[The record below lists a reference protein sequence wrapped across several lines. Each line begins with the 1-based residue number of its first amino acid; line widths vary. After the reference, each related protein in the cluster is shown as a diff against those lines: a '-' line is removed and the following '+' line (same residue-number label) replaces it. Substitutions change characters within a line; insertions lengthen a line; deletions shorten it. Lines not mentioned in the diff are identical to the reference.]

1 MFLSALF
8 SLSLFLIIV
17 SHPVTFRY
25 LVQFGDHWRN
35 RKLFRKFVVYGILDH
50 RATHS
55 IFSVKVLIIVISSSV
70 VWFQKY
76 SLVICLWLCVFISFE
91 PCFNPPVYPI
101 KVSYHH
107 TFLFCIIIFFPSLSE
122 TKAQL
127 SLCLYTLQMNAYPC
141 KFLKKK
147 GWEFEYFA

>member
-1 MFLSALF
+1 MSLPWFLSVPF
-8 SLSLFLIIV
+8 SLTFFLIIV
-17 SHPVTFRY
+17 SHPVTFWY

-35 RKLFRKFVVYGILDH
+35 RKLFRKSVVYSILDLTYSLPFPSTDNNQFVSLMYMLVPKKSFVCDFVFWNGALIH
-50 RATHS
+50 QSTLSRFHTVIHFYSALF
-55 IFSVKVLIIVISSSV
+55 IFS
-70 VWFQKY
+70 
-76 SLVICLWLCVFISFE
+76 
-91 PCFNPPVYPI
+91 PC
-101 KVSYHH
+101 
-107 TFLFCIIIFFPSLSE
+107 LSE